1 MKTCEEGFTAPAMPA
16 NETLENFISSDF
28 TCEMWPKCSYQES
41 GMIRVLKSLLITV
54 NSSYNELNEK
64 LCILLCN
71 CDNEITEV
79 LST

>member
-1 MKTCEEGFTAPAMPA
+1 MAEVQTMTALLRDHKTPVQ
-16 NETLENFISSDF
+16 L
-28 TCEMWPKCSYQES
+28 S

-71 CDNEITEV
+71 CDNEITEA